1 MASIFKRKN
10 AKTWTASVFLTV
22 DGKRKTK
29 QKNGFATKAE
39 ANEWVTKVEYEKSLG
54 KLGNSN
60 SLFIDEMKKWY
71 QIFKEP
77 KISRETK
84 LWYQNAIRIA
94 NEQWKNKK
102 VNEVTA
108 AHFQTLINDY
118 SQEHVQS
125 SANRIKTIIT
135 AFVRYAVD
143 EEIINRDFT
152 KNVYVAAKKAGKKPI
167 DKFLEDDELKK
178 LMKRAKESNDLSAHM
193 IITQLMTGM
202 RYAETAGLTPT
213 DVDLENKTIS
223 INKNWDLV
231 TQSFKPTKTPSSNRT
246 ISISDELVD
255 LFKVWGFGKQFVFEG
270 RNGFPLTTNG
280 INKSLREFLIADD
293 SKIITSH
300 GLRHTHASYLLAHDV
315 SVQYVSERLGHAN
328 VNITLEIYAHLFKS
342 KRELEDK
349 KAQDLINKL

>member
-1 MASIFKRKN
+1 MASIFKRKG
-10 AKTWTASVFLTV
+10 AKTWTASVLLNV

-29 QKNGFATKAE
+29 QKNGFVTKAE
-39 ANEWVTKVEYEKSLG
+39 ANEWVAKVEYEKSLG
-54 KLGNSN
+54 KLGKSN
-60 SLFIDEMKKWY
+60 NLFIDEMKKWY

-77 KISRETK
+77 KVSRETNV
-84 LWYQNAIRIA
+84 WYRNAIRIA
-94 NEQWKNKK
+94 EEKWSTKK
-102 VNEVTA
+102 VNEVSA
-108 AHFQTLINDY
+108 ADFQVLINDY

-125 SANRIKTIIT
+125 SANRVKTIIT

-152 KNVYVAAKKAGKKPI
+152 KSVYVVAKKTGKKPI

-202 RYAETAGLTPT
+202 RYAETAGLTPK

-231 TQSFKPTKTPSSNRT
+231 TQDFKPTKTPSSNRV
-246 ISISDELVD
+246 INISDELVN
-255 LFKVWGFGKQFVFEG
+255 LFKKWGFGKDFVFEG
-270 RNGFPLTTNG
+270 RNGLPLTTNG
-280 INKSLREFLIADD
+280 LNKSLKAFLNKDG
-293 SKIITSH
+293 SKVITSH

-328 VNITLEIYAHLFKS
+328 VNITLEIYAHLFKN
-342 KRELEDK
+342 KREAEDR
-349 KAQDLINKL
+349 KAQALINKL